1 MSKRINIPQQEI
13 EDLFNGFEKI
23 KVIVVGDVMVDKY
36 WWGQAERISPEAPV
50 PVVEI
55 KRKENRAGGA
65 ANVALNCK
73 ALGAEVILAT
83 VIGDDEDGTLL
94 QKLVET
100 EGISTAGVL
109 KSPTRRTTVKTR
121 VISRNQQM
129 VRIDEEETSELNVAD
144 EHRFIDTVLKLVQ
157 IEKPQVLI
165 FEDYNK
171 GLLKENVIQ
180 KIIGH
185 CKLVGVLT
193 AVDPK
198 KKNFLA
204 YKSVDIFKPNLKEI
218 REGLNLGIEQ
228 VELPALKSVHTAL
241 YEHLQH
247 QVSLITLSEKGVFYQ
262 DGNEADVFPAH
273 LRNISDVSGA
283 GDTVIAVASL
293 VYALTRNAALMAE
306 TANIAGGM
314 ACEKSGVVAINRAD
328 LQQEITQLIGIP
340 TDTAA
345 S

>member
-1 MSKRINIPQQEI
+1 MSKRISIPQQDI
-13 EDLFNGFEKI
+13 TALFEGFEKV
-23 KVIVVGDVMVDKY
+23 KVMVVGDVMVDKY

-83 VIGDDEDGTLL
+83 VIGDDEDGALL
-94 QKLVET
+94 QKLVAA

-109 KSPTRRTTVKTR
+109 SSATRHTTVKTR

-129 VRIDEEETSELNVAD
+129 VRIDEEETTELSVAD

-171 GLLKENVIQ
+171 GLLKENVIS

-185 CKLVGVLT
+185 CQLVGVLT

-218 REGLNLGIEQ
+218 REGLNLAIEE
-228 VELPALKSVHTAL
+228 VELPTLQQVHAALQQ
-241 YEHLQH
+241 HLHH

-262 DGNEADVFPAH
+262 DGQQAEVFPAH

-314 ACEKSGVVAINRAD
+314 ACEKAGVVAIDRDD
-328 LQQEITQLIGIP
+328 LQREITQLIGDQDATP
-340 TDTAA
+340 A